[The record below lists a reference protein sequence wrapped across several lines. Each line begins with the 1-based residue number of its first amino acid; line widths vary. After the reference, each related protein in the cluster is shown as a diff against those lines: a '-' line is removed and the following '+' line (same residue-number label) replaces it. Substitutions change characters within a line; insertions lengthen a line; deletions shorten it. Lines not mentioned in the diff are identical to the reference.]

1 MLSEFVYLE
10 EGGNALP
17 VNMLKKSFEKN
28 KTK

>member
-17 VNMLKKSFEKN
+17 VNMLKKSFEKKQN
-28 KTK
+28 